1 MGAVRRVVCGKLE
14 GDPADP
20 EPGEGSQ
27 RSGRESETGTDS
39 SSPDTGA
46 GTKRGW
52 PTSRGALQWALCQP
66 QVLVC
71 SGPHAWWCWF
81 QCSCTD
87 RGTRDVLK
95 PLSALTPAGWSSR
108 LPLWAGP
115 RGIPGPGLSSRA
127 DPWLLLFP
135 EPEHA

>member
-71 SGPHAWWCWF
+71 SGA
-81 QCSCTD
+81 
-87 RGTRDVLK
+87 TRLVVLV
-95 PLSALTPAGWSSR
+95 PMQLYRQRDQGRPEAPFSTHTRR
-108 LPLWAGP
+108 LVVKAPSVGGAQGHP
-115 RGIPGPGLSSRA
+115 RARA
-127 DPWLLLFP
+127 EQQGRSLAAAVP
-135 EPEHA
+135 